1 MSCFDATTPKKD
13 SCAHSTPVNHS
24 SVARLEAKEFINAIS
39 IYPLNLEFSL
49 WNLQGDW
56 GMRLSCKRRGKVPD
70 ELEFEHE
77 IELAKELGW
86 LEEKDED
93 VTEQHQRP
101 IRYGRQFVRMARNR
115 EIQRQTKRFIELLI
129 DRTTPKEGSSMRPP
143 S

>member
-1 MSCFDATTPKKD
+1 MNTQFDVAKAKKVSTNKPISRPQATR
-13 SCAHSTPVNHS
+13 S
-24 SVARLEAKEFINAIS
+24 EAQEFINAIS

-56 GMRLSCKRRGKVPD
+56 GMRQSCKRRGKVPD

-93 VTEQHQRP
+93 VTEQHQMYKSQS
-101 IRYGRQFVRMARNR
+101 IGYERQFVRVARNR
-115 EIQRQTKRFIELLI
+115 E
-129 DRTTPKEGSSMRPP
+129 
-143 S
+143 